1 MKYLL
6 FFIISLLSLNT
17 NAYYDIIHPT
27 PTGFVRFYSPIYQS
41 MAIERT
47 LAQVNGQNCY
57 GSSNESCYT
66 CENSVLTVV
75 YNNPRYEG
83 RCFKCADGANYHDNN
98 GKLIPPLSVP
108 FPHFNCMSPPSC
120 PEEYTLQ
127 ENSPYFGG
135 KATCAKPLPCSE
147 NYTYIY
153 DDKNPKNS
161 ECKRNPCPQGSY
173 LAPTDACI
181 PLPECTV
188 NEEYQYNNGYFT
200 CKLKTCPLGQVLQ
213 NGVCNAVCNADE
225 FELEG
230 QCFKKCKKTEKFIN
244 GQCVIDNDI
253 VDAIN
258 RLNESVTNKT
268 NDINQD
274 SDSLMFDI
282 LSILE
287 DITNTL
293 TQLLDSDSENN
304 NQNNPEEQTNI
315 SDLYAETPIN
325 EINIIEY
332 LEQNILPTNVSCPA
346 DRNLNIWGNVHTFHF
361 SKLCYWLSLLSNLIL
376 SIAIYY
382 SINILLEEN

>member
-27 PTGFVRFYSPIYQS
+27 PTGFVRFYSPTYQG

-47 LAQVNGQNCY
+47 LAQVNGPDCY

-83 RCFKCADGANYHDNN
+83 RCFKCPDGANYHDNN

-108 FPHFNCMSPPSC
+108 FPHFNCMRPPSC

-127 ENSPYFGG
+127 ENSSYFGG

-188 NEEYQYNNGYFT
+188 NEEYEYNNGYFT
-200 CKLKTCPLGQVLQ
+200 CKRKTCPLGQILE
-213 NGVCNAVCNADE
+213 NGVCKPVCQSDE

-274 SDSLMFDI
+274 SNSIFNDI
-282 LSILE
+282 LDILDE
-287 DITNTL
+287 INDTL
-293 TQLLDSDSENN
+293 TDFLDLDLNN
-304 NQNNPEEQTNI
+304 NQNPPQQQPNI
-315 SDLYAETPIN
+315 SDLDAETPIN
-325 EINIIEY
+325 EINIIEH
-332 LEQNILPTNVSCPA
+332 LQENIFSTNVSCPD
-346 DRNLNIWGNVHTFHF
+346 DRTLNIWGNVHTFHF

-376 SIAIYY
+376 SIAIYF

>member
-6 FFIISLLSLNT
+6 LFIISLLSLNT
-17 NAYYDIIHPT
+17 NAYYDVIHPT
-27 PTGFVRFYSPIYQS
+27 PIGFVRFYSPIYQG

-47 LAQVNGQNCY
+47 LAQVNGQDCY

-83 RCFKCADGANYHDNN
+83 RCFKCPEGANYHDNN

-135 KATCAKPLPCSE
+135 RSTCAKALPCSE

-188 NEEYQYNNGYFT
+188 NEEYEYNQGYFT
-200 CKLKTCPLGQVLQ
+200 CKLKTCPLGQTLE
-213 NGVCNAVCNADE
+213 NGICKPACNADE

-244 GQCVIDNDI
+244 GQCVTDNDI

-274 SDSLMFDI
+274 SNSVINDI
-282 LSILE
+282 LSIL
-287 DITNTL
+287 DGIKTTL
-293 TQLLDSDSENN
+293 NNFFDLDQNN
-304 NQNNPEEQTNI
+304 NQNSPEEQTNI

-346 DRNLNIWGNVHTFHF
+346 DRQLNIWSNVYTFEF

-376 SIAIYY
+376 SIAIYF

>member
-27 PTGFVRFYSPIYQS
+27 PNGFVRFYSPIYQG
-41 MAIERT
+41 MATERT
-47 LAQVNGQNCY
+47 LAQVNGPDCY
-57 GSSNESCYT
+57 GSSSESCYS
-66 CENSVLTVV
+66 CQNSVLTVV
-75 YNNPRYEG
+75 YNNPRHEG
-83 RCFKCADGANYHDNN
+83 RCFKCADGANYHDNDGN
-98 GKLIPPLSVP
+98 QIPPLSKP
-108 FPHFNCMSPPSC
+108 FPFFTCYAPPSC

-135 KATCAKPLPCSE
+135 KATCAKPMPCSE

-200 CKLKTCPLGQVLQ
+200 CKLKTCPLGQILE
-213 NGVCNAVCNADE
+213 NGVCKVTCKADE
-225 FELEG
+225 FELVG

-244 GQCVIDNDI
+244 GQCEKDNDI
-253 VDAIN
+253 IDAIN

-293 TQLLDSDSENN
+293 TQLLDSDQNN
-304 NQNNPEEQTNI
+304 NQNIPQEQINI
-315 SDLYAETPIN
+315 SDLDAETPQN
-325 EINIIEY
+325 QINILEY
-332 LEQNILPTNVSCPA
+332 IDQNIFTTNASCPA
-346 DRNLNIWGNVHTFHF
+346 DRQLNIWANVYTFEF
-361 SKLCYWLSLLSNLIL
+361 SKLCYWLSLLSKLIL
-376 SIAIYY
+376 AIALYF

>member
-1 MKYLL
+1 
-6 FFIISLLSLNT
+6 
-17 NAYYDIIHPT
+17 
-27 PTGFVRFYSPIYQS
+27 

-83 RCFKCADGANYHDNN
+83 RCFKCPDGANYHDNN

-108 FPHFNCMSPPSC
+108 FPHFNCMRPPSC

-135 KATCAKPLPCSE
+135 KATCAKPLHCSE

-188 NEEYQYNNGYFT
+188 NEEYEYNNGYFT
-200 CKLKTCPLGQVLQ
+200 CKLKTCPLGQILE
-213 NGVCNAVCNADE
+213 NGVCKVTCKADE

-274 SDSLMFDI
+274 SDSFMYDI
-282 LSILE
+282 LSILDE
-287 DITNTL
+287 IKNTL
-293 TQLLDSDSENN
+293 TQVLDSDQNN
-304 NQNNPEEQTNI
+304 NQNIPQEQINI
-315 SDLYAETPIN
+315 SDLDAETPQN
-325 EINIIEY
+325 QINILEY
-332 LEQNILPTNVSCPA
+332 IDQNIFTTNASCPA
-346 DRNLNIWGNVHTFHF
+346 DRQLNIWANVYTFEF
-361 SKLCYWLSLLSNLIL
+361 SKLCYWLSLLSKLIL
-376 SIAIYY
+376 AIALYF
-382 SINILLEEN
+382 SINIILEDD